1 MRTKRVYPNTKK
13 VNFKNTHLNTYEETE
28 DVIAYFKEVRK
39 YPPYETREE
48 EIEAVKKAKSG
59 NQSDFDNFVNHN
71 LLLVVAAARH
81 FMYNGTPLADLIQY
95 GNIGLTEAARAYIEH
110 PDYYMKNRFNTYA
123 VWYIRKNIVDGM
135 EEDKTII
142 RPHMVQVNSNKIKKA
157 IEKLT
162 CTGDDIIIDVER
174 ISQYLGIST
183 KDVQTAIMTDHTI
196 LSTNMC
202 LDSNNEDH
210 SDTLGDIIAGDMNTD
225 KEIIAEDRRNEIA
238 FILSRLNDRERAIV
252 TMRFGIGRDYEM
264 EFDAIGERLGI
275 GTERVRQIFKGSMA
289 KLKEHTI

>member
-1 MRTKRVYPNTKK
+1 MKTKRVNL
-13 VNFKNTHLNTYEETE
+13 NNSHLDNYMSFMETE
-28 DVIAYFKEVRK
+28 EMQLYTKQIRK
-39 YPPYETREE
+39 YKPFTREE

-71 LLLVVAAARH
+71 LLLVVTAARH
-81 FMYNGTPLADLIQY
+81 FMHNGTPLVDLIQY

-135 EEDKTII
+135 EKDKTII
-142 RPHMVQVNSNKIKKA
+142 RPHMVQVNSNKIKKV
-157 IEKLT
+157 IEKLNA
-162 CTGDDIIIDVER
+162 DDTIIDVET
-174 ISQYLGIST
+174 ISKQIGLPI

-202 LDSNNEDH
+202 LDSNNEEH
-210 SDTLGDIIAGDMNTD
+210 SDTLGDIITGDMNTD
-225 KEIIAEDRRNEIA
+225 KEMMEEDRKKEIKI
-238 FILSRLNDRERAIV
+238 ILSRLNNKERTIV
-252 TMRFGIGRDYEM
+252 MMRFGIGREYEM
-264 EFDAIGERLGI
+264 EFDTIGEILGI
-275 GTERVRQIFKGSMA
+275 GTERARKIFKDSMV

>member
-1 MRTKRVYPNTKK
+1 MKTKRV
-13 VNFKNTHLNTYEETE
+13 NFNNSHLDNYMSFMETE
-28 DVIAYFKEVRK
+28 EMQLYTKQIRK
-39 YPPYETREE
+39 YKPFTREE

-71 LLLVVAAARH
+71 LLLVVTAARH
-81 FMYNGTPLADLIQY
+81 FMHNGTPLVDLIQY

-135 EEDKTII
+135 EKDKTII
-142 RPHMVQVNSNKIKKA
+142 RPHMVQVNSNKIKKV
-157 IEKLT
+157 IEKLNA
-162 CTGDDIIIDVER
+162 DDTIIDVET
-174 ISQYLGIST
+174 ISKQIGLSI

-202 LDSNNEDH
+202 LDSNNEEH
-210 SDTLGDIIAGDMNTD
+210 SDTLGDIITGDMNTD
-225 KEIIAEDRRNEIA
+225 KEMMEEDRKKEIKI
-238 FILSRLNDRERAIV
+238 ILSRLNNRERAIV
-252 TMRFGIGRDYEM
+252 MMRFGIGREYEM
-264 EFDAIGERLGI
+264 EFDTIGEILGI
-275 GTERVRQIFKGSMA
+275 GTERVRKIFKDSMM

>member
-1 MRTKRVYPNTKK
+1 MKTKRV
-13 VNFKNTHLNTYEETE
+13 NFNNSHLDNYMSFMETE
-28 DVIAYFKEVRK
+28 EMQLYTKQIRK
-39 YPPYETREE
+39 YKPFTREE

-71 LLLVVAAARH
+71 LLLVVTAARH
-81 FMYNGTPLADLIQY
+81 FMHNGTPLVDLIQY

-135 EEDKTII
+135 EKDKTII
-142 RPHMVQVNSNKIKKA
+142 RPHMVQVNSNKIKKV
-157 IEKLT
+157 IEKLNA
-162 CTGDDIIIDVER
+162 DDTIIDVET
-174 ISQYLGIST
+174 ISKQIGLSI

-202 LDSNNEDH
+202 LDSNNEEH
-210 SDTLGDIIAGDMNTD
+210 SDTLGDTITGDMNTD
-225 KEIIAEDRRNEIA
+225 KEMMEEDRKKEIKI
-238 FILSRLNDRERAIV
+238 ILSRLNNRERTIV
-252 TMRFGIGRDYEM
+252 MMRFGIGREYEM
-264 EFDAIGERLGI
+264 EFDTIGEILGI
-275 GTERVRQIFKGSMA
+275 GTERVRKIFKDSMV

>member
-1 MRTKRVYPNTKK
+1 MKTKRVNL
-13 VNFKNTHLNTYEETE
+13 NNSHLDNYMSFMETE
-28 DVIAYFKEVRK
+28 EMQLYTKQIRK
-39 YPPYETREE
+39 YKPFTREE

-71 LLLVVAAARH
+71 LLLVVTAARH
-81 FMYNGTPLADLIQY
+81 FMHNGTPLVDLIQY

-135 EEDKTII
+135 EKDKTII
-142 RPHMVQVNSNKIKKA
+142 RPHMVQVNSNKIKKV
-157 IEKLT
+157 IEKLNA
-162 CTGDDIIIDVER
+162 DDTIIDVET
-174 ISQYLGIST
+174 ISKQIGLSI

-202 LDSNNEDH
+202 LDSNNEEH
-210 SDTLGDIIAGDMNTD
+210 SDTLGDIITGDMNTD
-225 KEIIAEDRRNEIA
+225 KEMMEEDRKKEIKI
-238 FILSRLNDRERAIV
+238 ILSRLNNRERAIV
-252 TMRFGIGRDYEM
+252 MMRFGIGREYEM
-264 EFDAIGERLGI
+264 EFDTIGEILGI
-275 GTERVRQIFKGSMA
+275 GTERVRKIFKDSMV

>member
-1 MRTKRVYPNTKK
+1 MKTKRV
-13 VNFKNTHLNTYEETE
+13 NFNNSHLDNYMSFMETE
-28 DVIAYFKEVRK
+28 EMQLYTKQIRK
-39 YPPYETREE
+39 YKPFTREE

-71 LLLVVAAARH
+71 LLLVVTAARH
-81 FMYNGTPLADLIQY
+81 FMHNGTPLVDLIQY

-135 EEDKTII
+135 EKDKTII
-142 RPHMVQVNSNKIKKA
+142 RPHMVQVNSNKIKKV
-157 IEKLT
+157 IEKLNA
-162 CTGDDIIIDVER
+162 DDTIIDVET
-174 ISQYLGIST
+174 ISKQIGLSI

-202 LDSNNEDH
+202 LDSNNEEH
-210 SDTLGDIIAGDMNTD
+210 SDTLGDIITGDMNTD
-225 KEIIAEDRRNEIA
+225 KKMMEEDRKKEIKI
-238 FILSRLNDRERAIV
+238 ILSRLNNRERTIV
-252 TMRFGIGRDYEM
+252 MMRFGIGREYEM
-264 EFDAIGERLGI
+264 EFDTIGEILGI
-275 GTERVRQIFKGSMA
+275 GTERARKIFKDSMV

>member
-1 MRTKRVYPNTKK
+1 MKTKRVNL
-13 VNFKNTHLNTYEETE
+13 NNSHLDNYMSFMETE
-28 DVIAYFKEVRK
+28 EMQLYTKQIRK
-39 YPPYETREE
+39 YKPFTREE

-71 LLLVVAAARH
+71 LLLVVTAARH
-81 FMYNGTPLADLIQY
+81 FMHNGTPLVDLIQY

-135 EEDKTII
+135 EKDKTII
-142 RPHMVQVNSNKIKKA
+142 RPHMVQINSNKIKKV
-157 IEKLT
+157 IEKLNV
-162 CTGDDIIIDVER
+162 DDTIIDVET
-174 ISQYLGIST
+174 ISKQIGLSI

-202 LDSNNEDH
+202 LDSNNEEH
-210 SDTLGDIIAGDMNTD
+210 SDTLGDIITGDMNTD
-225 KEIIAEDRRNEIA
+225 KEMMEEDRKKEIKI
-238 FILSRLNDRERAIV
+238 ILSRLNNRERTIV
-252 TMRFGIGRDYEM
+252 MMRFGIGREYEM
-264 EFDAIGERLGI
+264 EFDTIGEILGI
-275 GTERVRQIFKGSMA
+275 GTERVRKIFKDSMM

>member
-1 MRTKRVYPNTKK
+1 MKTKRVNL
-13 VNFKNTHLNTYEETE
+13 NNSHLDNYMSFMETE
-28 DVIAYFKEVRK
+28 EMQLYTKQIRK
-39 YPPYETREE
+39 YKPFTREE

-71 LLLVVAAARH
+71 LLLVVTAARH
-81 FMYNGTPLADLIQY
+81 FMHNGTPLVDLIQY

-135 EEDKTII
+135 EKDKTII
-142 RPHMVQVNSNKIKKA
+142 RPHMVQVNSNKIKKV
-157 IEKLT
+157 IEKLNA
-162 CTGDDIIIDVER
+162 DDTIIDVET
-174 ISQYLGIST
+174 ISKQIGLSI

-202 LDSNNEDH
+202 LDSNNEEH
-210 SDTLGDIIAGDMNTD
+210 SDTLGDIITGDMNTD
-225 KEIIAEDRRNEIA
+225 KKMMEEDRKKEIKI
-238 FILSRLNDRERAIV
+238 ILSRLNNRERTIV
-252 TMRFGIGRDYEM
+252 MMRFGIGREYEM
-264 EFDAIGERLGI
+264 EFDTIGEILGI
-275 GTERVRQIFKGSMA
+275 GTERARKIFKDSMV

>member
-1 MRTKRVYPNTKK
+1 MKTKRV
-13 VNFKNTHLNTYEETE
+13 NFNNSHLDNYMSFMETE
-28 DVIAYFKEVRK
+28 EMQLYTKQIRK
-39 YPPYETREE
+39 YKPFTREE

-71 LLLVVAAARH
+71 LLLVVTAARH
-81 FMYNGTPLADLIQY
+81 FMHNGTPLVDLIQY

-135 EEDKTII
+135 EKDKTII
-142 RPHMVQVNSNKIKKA
+142 RPHMVQINSNKIKKV
-157 IEKLT
+157 IEKLNA
-162 CTGDDIIIDVER
+162 DDTIIDVET
-174 ISQYLGIST
+174 ISKQIGLSI

-202 LDSNNEDH
+202 LDSNNEEH
-210 SDTLGDIIAGDMNTD
+210 SDTLGDIITGDMNTD
-225 KEIIAEDRRNEIA
+225 KEMMEQDRKKEIKI
-238 FILSRLNDRERAIV
+238 ILSRLNNRERTIV
-252 TMRFGIGRDYEM
+252 MMRFGIGREYEM
-264 EFDAIGERLGI
+264 EFDTIGEILGI
-275 GTERVRQIFKGSMA
+275 GTERVRKIFKDSMV

>member
-1 MRTKRVYPNTKK
+1 MKTKRVNL
-13 VNFKNTHLNTYEETE
+13 NNSHLDNYMSFMETE
-28 DVIAYFKEVRK
+28 EMQLYTKQIRK
-39 YPPYETREE
+39 YKPFTREE

-71 LLLVVAAARH
+71 LLLVVTAARH
-81 FMYNGTPLADLIQY
+81 FMHNGTPLVDLIQY

-135 EEDKTII
+135 EKDKTII
-142 RPHMVQVNSNKIKKA
+142 RPHMVQINSNKIKKV
-157 IEKLT
+157 IEKLNV
-162 CTGDDIIIDVER
+162 DDTIIDVET
-174 ISQYLGIST
+174 ISKQIGLSI

-202 LDSNNEDH
+202 LDSNNEEH
-210 SDTLGDIIAGDMNTD
+210 SDTLGDIITGDMNTD
-225 KEIIAEDRRNEIA
+225 KEMMEQDRKKEIKI
-238 FILSRLNDRERAIV
+238 ILSRLNNRERTIV
-252 TMRFGIGRDYEM
+252 MMRFGIGREYEM
-264 EFDAIGERLGI
+264 EFDTIGEILGI
-275 GTERVRQIFKGSMA
+275 GTERVRKIFKDSMM

>member
-1 MRTKRVYPNTKK
+1 MKTKRVNL
-13 VNFKNTHLNTYEETE
+13 NNSHLDNYMSFMETE
-28 DVIAYFKEVRK
+28 EMQLYTKQIRK
-39 YPPYETREE
+39 YKPFTREE

-71 LLLVVAAARH
+71 LLLVVTAARH
-81 FMYNGTPLADLIQY
+81 FMHNGTPLVDLIQY

-135 EEDKTII
+135 EKDKTII
-142 RPHMVQVNSNKIKKA
+142 RPHMVQVNSNKIKKV
-157 IEKLT
+157 IEKLNA
-162 CTGDDIIIDVER
+162 DDTIIDVET
-174 ISQYLGIST
+174 ISKQIGLSI

-202 LDSNNEDH
+202 LDSNNEEH
-210 SDTLGDIIAGDMNTD
+210 SDTLGDIITGDMNTD
-225 KEIIAEDRRNEIA
+225 KEMMEEDRKKEIKI
-238 FILSRLNDRERAIV
+238 ILSRLNNRERAIV
-252 TMRFGIGRDYEM
+252 MMRFGIGREYEM
-264 EFDAIGERLGI
+264 EFDTIGEILSI
-275 GTERVRQIFKGSMA
+275 GTERARKIFKDSMV

>member
-1 MRTKRVYPNTKK
+1 MKTKRV
-13 VNFKNTHLNTYEETE
+13 NFNNSHLDNYMSFMETE
-28 DVIAYFKEVRK
+28 EMQLYTKQIRK
-39 YPPYETREE
+39 YKPFTREE

-71 LLLVVAAARH
+71 LLLVVTAARH
-81 FMYNGTPLADLIQY
+81 FMHNGTPLVDLIQY

-135 EEDKTII
+135 EKDKTII
-142 RPHMVQVNSNKIKKA
+142 RPHMVQVNSNKIKKV

-162 CTGDDIIIDVER
+162 TDDTIIDVET
-174 ISQYLGIST
+174 ISKQIGLSI

-202 LDSNNEDH
+202 LDSNNEEH
-210 SDTLGDIIAGDMNTD
+210 SDTLGDIITGDMNTD
-225 KEIIAEDRRNEIA
+225 KEMMEEDRKKEIKI
-238 FILSRLNDRERAIV
+238 ILSRLNNRERTIV
-252 TMRFGIGRDYEM
+252 MMRFGIGREYEM
-264 EFDAIGERLGI
+264 EFDTIGEILGI
-275 GTERVRQIFKGSMA
+275 GTERVRKIFKDSMV

>member
-1 MRTKRVYPNTKK
+1 MKTKRVNL
-13 VNFKNTHLNTYEETE
+13 NNSHLDNYMSFMETE
-28 DVIAYFKEVRK
+28 EMQLYTKQIRK
-39 YPPYETREE
+39 YKPFTREE

-71 LLLVVAAARH
+71 LLLVVTAARH
-81 FMYNGTPLADLIQY
+81 FMHNGTPLVDLIQY

-135 EEDKTII
+135 EKDKTII
-142 RPHMVQVNSNKIKKA
+142 RPHMVQVNSNKIKKV
-157 IEKLT
+157 IEKLNA
-162 CTGDDIIIDVER
+162 DDTIIDVET
-174 ISQYLGIST
+174 ISKQIGLSI

-202 LDSNNEDH
+202 LDSNNEEH
-210 SDTLGDIIAGDMNTD
+210 SDTLGDIITGDMNTD
-225 KEIIAEDRRNEIA
+225 KEMMEEDRKKEIKI
-238 FILSRLNDRERAIV
+238 ILSRLNNRERTIV
-252 TMRFGIGRDYEM
+252 MMRFGIGREYEM
-264 EFDAIGERLGI
+264 EFDTIGKILGI
-275 GTERVRQIFKGSMA
+275 GTERARKIFKDSMV

>member
-1 MRTKRVYPNTKK
+1 MKTKRVNL
-13 VNFKNTHLNTYEETE
+13 NNSHLDNYMSFMETE
-28 DVIAYFKEVRK
+28 EMQLYTKQIRK
-39 YPPYETREE
+39 YKPFTREE

-71 LLLVVAAARH
+71 LLLVVTAARH
-81 FMYNGTPLADLIQY
+81 FMHNGTPLVDLIQY

-135 EEDKTII
+135 EKDKTII
-142 RPHMVQVNSNKIKKA
+142 RPHMVQINSNKIKKV
-157 IEKLT
+157 IEKLNV
-162 CTGDDIIIDVER
+162 DDTIIDVET
-174 ISQYLGIST
+174 ISKQIGLSI

-202 LDSNNEDH
+202 LDSNNEEH
-210 SDTLGDIIAGDMNTD
+210 SDTLGDIITGDMNTD
-225 KEIIAEDRRNEIA
+225 KEMMEEDRKKEIKI
-238 FILSRLNDRERAIV
+238 ILSRLNNRERTIV
-252 TMRFGIGRDYEM
+252 MMRFGIGREYEM
-264 EFDAIGERLGI
+264 EFDTIGEILGI
-275 GTERVRQIFKGSMA
+275 GTERVRKIFKDSMV

>member
-1 MRTKRVYPNTKK
+1 MKTKRVNL
-13 VNFKNTHLNTYEETE
+13 NNSHLDNYMSFMETE
-28 DVIAYFKEVRK
+28 EMQLYTKQIRK
-39 YPPYETREE
+39 YKPFTREE

-71 LLLVVAAARH
+71 LLLVVTAARH
-81 FMYNGTPLADLIQY
+81 FMHNGTPLVDLIQY

-135 EEDKTII
+135 EKDKTII
-142 RPHMVQVNSNKIKKA
+142 RPHMVQVNSNKIKKV

-162 CTGDDIIIDVER
+162 TDDTIIDVET
-174 ISQYLGIST
+174 ISKQIGLSI

-202 LDSNNEDH
+202 LDSNNEEH
-210 SDTLGDIIAGDMNTD
+210 SDTLGDIITGDMNTD
-225 KEIIAEDRRNEIA
+225 KEMMEEDRKKEIKI
-238 FILSRLNDRERAIV
+238 ILSRLNNRERTIV
-252 TMRFGIGRDYEM
+252 MMRFGIGREYEM
-264 EFDAIGERLGI
+264 EFDTIGEILGI
-275 GTERVRQIFKGSMA
+275 GTERVRKIFKDSMV

>member
-1 MRTKRVYPNTKK
+1 MKTKRVNL
-13 VNFKNTHLNTYEETE
+13 NNSHLDNYMSFMETE
-28 DVIAYFKEVRK
+28 EMQLYTKQIRK
-39 YPPYETREE
+39 YKPFTREE

-71 LLLVVAAARH
+71 LLLVVTAARH
-81 FMYNGTPLADLIQY
+81 FMHNGTPLVDLIQY

-135 EEDKTII
+135 EKDKTII
-142 RPHMVQVNSNKIKKA
+142 RPHMVQVNSNKIKKV
-157 IEKLT
+157 IEKLNA
-162 CTGDDIIIDVER
+162 DDTIIDVET
-174 ISQYLGIST
+174 ISKQIGLSI

-202 LDSNNEDH
+202 LDSNNEEH
-210 SDTLGDIIAGDMNTD
+210 SDTLGDTITGDMNTD
-225 KEIIAEDRRNEIA
+225 KEMMEEDRKKEIKI
-238 FILSRLNDRERAIV
+238 ILSRLNNRERTIV
-252 TMRFGIGRDYEM
+252 MMRFGIGREYEM
-264 EFDAIGERLGI
+264 EFDTIGKILGI
-275 GTERVRQIFKGSMA
+275 GTERARKIFKDSMV

>member
-1 MRTKRVYPNTKK
+1 MKTKRV
-13 VNFKNTHLNTYEETE
+13 NFNNSHLDNYMSFMETE
-28 DVIAYFKEVRK
+28 EMQLYTKQIRK
-39 YPPYETREE
+39 YKPFTREE

-71 LLLVVAAARH
+71 LLLVVTAARH
-81 FMYNGTPLADLIQY
+81 FMHNGTPLVDLIQY

-135 EEDKTII
+135 EKDKTII
-142 RPHMVQVNSNKIKKA
+142 RPHMVQVNSNKIKKV
-157 IEKLT
+157 IEKLNV
-162 CTGDDIIIDVER
+162 DDTIIDVET
-174 ISQYLGIST
+174 ISKQIGLSI

-202 LDSNNEDH
+202 LDSNNEEH
-210 SDTLGDIIAGDMNTD
+210 SDTLGDIITGDMNTD
-225 KEIIAEDRRNEIA
+225 KEMMEEDRKKEIKI
-238 FILSRLNDRERAIV
+238 ILSRLNNRERTIV
-252 TMRFGIGRDYEM
+252 MMRFGIGREYEM
-264 EFDAIGERLGI
+264 EFDTIGEILGI
-275 GTERVRQIFKGSMA
+275 GTERVRKIFKDSMM

>member
-1 MRTKRVYPNTKK
+1 MKTKRV
-13 VNFKNTHLNTYEETE
+13 NFNNSHLDNYMSFMETE
-28 DVIAYFKEVRK
+28 EMQLYTKQIRK
-39 YPPYETREE
+39 YKPFTREE

-71 LLLVVAAARH
+71 LLLVVTAARH
-81 FMYNGTPLADLIQY
+81 FMHNGTPLVDLIQY

-135 EEDKTII
+135 EKDKTII
-142 RPHMVQVNSNKIKKA
+142 RPHMVQINSNKIKKV
-157 IEKLT
+157 IEKLNV
-162 CTGDDIIIDVER
+162 DDTIIDVET
-174 ISQYLGIST
+174 ISKQIGLSI

-202 LDSNNEDH
+202 LDSNNEEH
-210 SDTLGDIIAGDMNTD
+210 SDTLGDIITGDMNTD
-225 KEIIAEDRRNEIA
+225 KEMMEEDRKKEIKI
-238 FILSRLNDRERAIV
+238 ILSRLNNRERTIV
-252 TMRFGIGRDYEM
+252 MMRFGIGREYEM
-264 EFDAIGERLGI
+264 EFDTIGEILGI
-275 GTERVRQIFKGSMA
+275 GTERVRKIFKDSMM

>member
-1 MRTKRVYPNTKK
+1 MKTKRV
-13 VNFKNTHLNTYEETE
+13 NFNNSHLDNYMSFMETE
-28 DVIAYFKEVRK
+28 EMQLYTKQIRK
-39 YPPYETREE
+39 YKPFTREE

-71 LLLVVAAARH
+71 LLLVVTAARH
-81 FMYNGTPLADLIQY
+81 FMHNGTPLVDLIQY

-135 EEDKTII
+135 EKDKTII
-142 RPHMVQVNSNKIKKA
+142 RPHMVQVNSNKIKKV
-157 IEKLT
+157 IEKLNV
-162 CTGDDIIIDVER
+162 DDTIIDVET
-174 ISQYLGIST
+174 ISKQIGLSI

-202 LDSNNEDH
+202 LDSNNEEH
-210 SDTLGDIIAGDMNTD
+210 SDTLGDIITGDMNTD
-225 KEIIAEDRRNEIA
+225 KEMMEEDRKKEIKI
-238 FILSRLNDRERAIV
+238 ILSRLNNRERTIV
-252 TMRFGIGRDYEM
+252 MMRFGIGREYEM
-264 EFDAIGERLGI
+264 EFDTIGEILGI
-275 GTERVRQIFKGSMA
+275 GTERVRKIFKDSMV

>member
-1 MRTKRVYPNTKK
+1 MKTKRVNL
-13 VNFKNTHLNTYEETE
+13 NNSHLDNYMSFMETE
-28 DVIAYFKEVRK
+28 EMQLYTKQIRK
-39 YPPYETREE
+39 YKPFTREE

-71 LLLVVAAARH
+71 LLLVVTAARH
-81 FMYNGTPLADLIQY
+81 FMHNGTPLVDLIQY

-135 EEDKTII
+135 EKDKTII
-142 RPHMVQVNSNKIKKA
+142 RPHMVQVNSNKIKKV
-157 IEKLT
+157 IEKLNA
-162 CTGDDIIIDVER
+162 DDTIIDVET
-174 ISQYLGIST
+174 ISKQIGLSI

-202 LDSNNEDH
+202 LDSNNEEH
-210 SDTLGDIIAGDMNTD
+210 SDTLGDTITGDMNTD
-225 KEIIAEDRRNEIA
+225 KEMMEEDRKKEIKI
-238 FILSRLNDRERAIV
+238 ILSRLNNKERTIV
-252 TMRFGIGRDYEM
+252 MMRFGIGREYEM
-264 EFDAIGERLGI
+264 EFDTIGEILGI
-275 GTERVRQIFKGSMA
+275 GTERARKIFKDSMV

>member
-1 MRTKRVYPNTKK
+1 MKTKRVNL
-13 VNFKNTHLNTYEETE
+13 NNSHLDNYMSFMETE
-28 DVIAYFKEVRK
+28 EMQLYTKQIRK
-39 YPPYETREE
+39 YKPFTREE

-71 LLLVVAAARH
+71 LLLVVTAARH
-81 FMYNGTPLADLIQY
+81 FMHNGTPLVDLIQY

-135 EEDKTII
+135 EKDKTII
-142 RPHMVQVNSNKIKKA
+142 RPHMVQINSNKIKKV
-157 IEKLT
+157 IEKLNV
-162 CTGDDIIIDVER
+162 DDTIIDVET
-174 ISQYLGIST
+174 ISKQIGLSI

-202 LDSNNEDH
+202 LDSNNEEH
-210 SDTLGDIIAGDMNTD
+210 SDTLGDIITGDMNTD
-225 KEIIAEDRRNEIA
+225 KKMMEEDRKKEIKI
-238 FILSRLNDRERAIV
+238 ILSRLNNRERTIV
-252 TMRFGIGRDYEM
+252 MMRFGIGREYEM
-264 EFDAIGERLGI
+264 EFDTIGEILGI
-275 GTERVRQIFKGSMA
+275 GTERVRKIFKDSMM

>member
-1 MRTKRVYPNTKK
+1 MKTKRVNL
-13 VNFKNTHLNTYEETE
+13 NNSHLDNYMSFMETE
-28 DVIAYFKEVRK
+28 EMQLYTKQIRK
-39 YPPYETREE
+39 YKPFTREE

-71 LLLVVAAARH
+71 LLLVVTAARH
-81 FMYNGTPLADLIQY
+81 FMHNGTPLVDLIQY

-135 EEDKTII
+135 EKDKTII
-142 RPHMVQVNSNKIKKA
+142 RPHMVQVNSNKIKKV
-157 IEKLT
+157 IEKLNA
-162 CTGDDIIIDVER
+162 DDTIIDVET
-174 ISQYLGIST
+174 ISKQIGLSI

-202 LDSNNEDH
+202 LDSNNEEH
-210 SDTLGDIIAGDMNTD
+210 SDTLGDIITGDMNTD
-225 KEIIAEDRRNEIA
+225 KEMMEQDRKKEIKI
-238 FILSRLNDRERAIV
+238 ILSRLNNRERTIV
-252 TMRFGIGRDYEM
+252 MMRFGIGREYEM
-264 EFDAIGERLGI
+264 EFDTIGEILGI
-275 GTERVRQIFKGSMA
+275 GTERVRKIFKDSMM

>member
-1 MRTKRVYPNTKK
+1 MKTKRVNL
-13 VNFKNTHLNTYEETE
+13 NNSHLDNYMSFMETE
-28 DVIAYFKEVRK
+28 EMQLYTKQIRK
-39 YPPYETREE
+39 YKPFTREE

-71 LLLVVAAARH
+71 LLLVVTAARH
-81 FMYNGTPLADLIQY
+81 FMHNGTPLVDLIQY

-135 EEDKTII
+135 EKDKTII
-142 RPHMVQVNSNKIKKA
+142 RPHMVQINSNKIKKV
-157 IEKLT
+157 IEKLNV
-162 CTGDDIIIDVER
+162 DDTIIDVET
-174 ISQYLGIST
+174 ISKQIGLSI

-202 LDSNNEDH
+202 LDSNNEEH
-210 SDTLGDIIAGDMNTD
+210 SDTLGDIITGDMNTD
-225 KEIIAEDRRNEIA
+225 KKMMEEDRKKEIKI
-238 FILSRLNDRERAIV
+238 ILSRLNNRERTIV
-252 TMRFGIGRDYEM
+252 MMRFGIGREYEM
-264 EFDAIGERLGI
+264 EFDTIGEILGI
-275 GTERVRQIFKGSMA
+275 GTERVRKIFKDSMV

>member
-1 MRTKRVYPNTKK
+1 MKTKRVNL
-13 VNFKNTHLNTYEETE
+13 NNSHLDNYMSFMETE
-28 DVIAYFKEVRK
+28 EMQLYTKQIRK
-39 YPPYETREE
+39 YKPFTREE

-71 LLLVVAAARH
+71 LLLVVTAARH
-81 FMYNGTPLADLIQY
+81 FMHNGTPLVDLIQY

-135 EEDKTII
+135 EKDKTII
-142 RPHMVQVNSNKIKKA
+142 RPHMVQVNSNKIKKV
-157 IEKLT
+157 IEKLNA
-162 CTGDDIIIDVER
+162 DDTIIDVET
-174 ISQYLGIST
+174 ISKQIGLSI

-202 LDSNNEDH
+202 LDSNNEEH
-210 SDTLGDIIAGDMNTD
+210 SDTLGDIITGDMNTD
-225 KEIIAEDRRNEIA
+225 KEMMEQDRKKEIKI
-238 FILSRLNDRERAIV
+238 ILSRLNNRERAIV
-252 TMRFGIGRDYEM
+252 MMRFGIGREYEM
-264 EFDAIGERLGI
+264 EFDTIGEILGI
-275 GTERVRQIFKGSMA
+275 GTERARKIFKDSMV

>member
-1 MRTKRVYPNTKK
+1 MKTKRV
-13 VNFKNTHLNTYEETE
+13 NFNNSHLDNYMSFMETE
-28 DVIAYFKEVRK
+28 EMQLYTKQIRK
-39 YPPYETREE
+39 YKPFTREE

-71 LLLVVAAARH
+71 LLLVVTAARH
-81 FMYNGTPLADLIQY
+81 FMHNGTPLVDLIQY

-135 EEDKTII
+135 EKDKTII
-142 RPHMVQVNSNKIKKA
+142 RPHMVQVNSNKIKKV
-157 IEKLT
+157 IEKLNA
-162 CTGDDIIIDVER
+162 DDTIIDVET
-174 ISQYLGIST
+174 ISKQIGLPI

-202 LDSNNEDH
+202 LDSNNEEH
-210 SDTLGDIIAGDMNTD
+210 SDTLGDIITGDMNTD
-225 KEIIAEDRRNEIA
+225 KEMMEEDRKKEIKI
-238 FILSRLNDRERAIV
+238 ILSRLNNRERTIV
-252 TMRFGIGRDYEM
+252 MMRFGIGREYEM
-264 EFDAIGERLGI
+264 EFDTIGEILGI
-275 GTERVRQIFKGSMA
+275 GTERVRKIFKDSMV

>member
-1 MRTKRVYPNTKK
+1 MKTKRVNL
-13 VNFKNTHLNTYEETE
+13 NNSHLDNYMSFMETE
-28 DVIAYFKEVRK
+28 EMQLYTKQIRK
-39 YPPYETREE
+39 YKPFTREE

-71 LLLVVAAARH
+71 LLLVVTAARH
-81 FMYNGTPLADLIQY
+81 FMHNGTPLVDLIQY

-135 EEDKTII
+135 EKDKTII
-142 RPHMVQVNSNKIKKA
+142 RPHMVQVNSNKIKKV
-157 IEKLT
+157 IEKLNA
-162 CTGDDIIIDVER
+162 DDTIIDVET
-174 ISQYLGIST
+174 ISKQIGLPI

-202 LDSNNEDH
+202 LDSNNEEH
-210 SDTLGDIIAGDMNTD
+210 SDTLGDIITGDMNTD
-225 KEIIAEDRRNEIA
+225 KEMMEEDRKKEIKI
-238 FILSRLNDRERAIV
+238 ILSRLNNRERTIV
-252 TMRFGIGRDYEM
+252 MMRFGIGREYEM
-264 EFDAIGERLGI
+264 EFDTIGEILGI
-275 GTERVRQIFKGSMA
+275 GTERVRKIFKDSMM

>member
-1 MRTKRVYPNTKK
+1 MKTKRV
-13 VNFKNTHLNTYEETE
+13 NFNNSHLDNYMSFMETE
-28 DVIAYFKEVRK
+28 EMQLYTKQIRK
-39 YPPYETREE
+39 YKPFTREE

-71 LLLVVAAARH
+71 LLLVVTAARH
-81 FMYNGTPLADLIQY
+81 FMHNGTPLVDLIQY

-135 EEDKTII
+135 EKDKTII
-142 RPHMVQVNSNKIKKA
+142 RPHMVQVNSNKIKKV
-157 IEKLT
+157 IEKLNA
-162 CTGDDIIIDVER
+162 DDTIIDVET
-174 ISQYLGIST
+174 ISKQIGLSI

-202 LDSNNEDH
+202 LDSNNEEH
-210 SDTLGDIIAGDMNTD
+210 SDTLGDIITGDMNTD
-225 KEIIAEDRRNEIA
+225 KEMMEEDRKKEIKI
-238 FILSRLNDRERAIV
+238 ILSRLNNRERAIV
-252 TMRFGIGRDYEM
+252 MMRFGIGREYEM
-264 EFDAIGERLGI
+264 EFDTIGEILGI
-275 GTERVRQIFKGSMA
+275 GTERVRKIFKDSMV

>member
-1 MRTKRVYPNTKK
+1 MKTKRV
-13 VNFKNTHLNTYEETE
+13 NFNNSHLDNYMSFMETE
-28 DVIAYFKEVRK
+28 EMQLYTKQIRK
-39 YPPYETREE
+39 YKPFTREE

-71 LLLVVAAARH
+71 LLLVVTAARH
-81 FMYNGTPLADLIQY
+81 FMHNGTPLVDLIQY

-135 EEDKTII
+135 EKDKTII
-142 RPHMVQVNSNKIKKA
+142 RPHMVQVNSNKIKKV
-157 IEKLT
+157 IEKLNA
-162 CTGDDIIIDVER
+162 DDTIIDVET
-174 ISQYLGIST
+174 ISKQIGLPI

-202 LDSNNEDH
+202 LDSNNEEH
-210 SDTLGDIIAGDMNTD
+210 SDTLGDIITGDMNTD
-225 KEIIAEDRRNEIA
+225 KEMMEEDRKKEIKI
-238 FILSRLNDRERAIV
+238 ILSRLNNRERTIV
-252 TMRFGIGRDYEM
+252 MMRFGIGREYEM
-264 EFDAIGERLGI
+264 EFDTIGEILGI
-275 GTERVRQIFKGSMA
+275 GTERARKIFKDSMV

>member
-1 MRTKRVYPNTKK
+1 MKTKRVNL
-13 VNFKNTHLNTYEETE
+13 NNSHLDNYMSFMETE
-28 DVIAYFKEVRK
+28 EMQLYTKQIRK
-39 YPPYETREE
+39 YKPFTREE

-71 LLLVVAAARH
+71 LLLVVTAARH
-81 FMYNGTPLADLIQY
+81 FMHNGTPLVDLIQY

-135 EEDKTII
+135 EKDKTII
-142 RPHMVQVNSNKIKKA
+142 RPHMVQVNSNKIKKV
-157 IEKLT
+157 IEKLNA
-162 CTGDDIIIDVER
+162 DDTIIDVET
-174 ISQYLGIST
+174 ISKQIGLSI

-202 LDSNNEDH
+202 LDSNNEEH
-210 SDTLGDIIAGDMNTD
+210 SDTLGDIITGDMNTD
-225 KEIIAEDRRNEIA
+225 KEMMEEDRKKEIKI
-238 FILSRLNDRERAIV
+238 ILSRLNNRERTIV
-252 TMRFGIGRDYEM
+252 MMRFGIGREYEM
-264 EFDAIGERLGI
+264 EFDTIGEILGI
-275 GTERVRQIFKGSMA
+275 GTERVRKIFKDSMV

>member
-1 MRTKRVYPNTKK
+1 MKTKRVNL
-13 VNFKNTHLNTYEETE
+13 NNSHLDNYISFMETE
-28 DVIAYFKEVRK
+28 EMQLYTKQIRK
-39 YPPYETREE
+39 YKPFTREE

-71 LLLVVAAARH
+71 LLLVVTAARH
-81 FMYNGTPLADLIQY
+81 FMHNGTPLVDLIQY

-135 EEDKTII
+135 EKDKTII
-142 RPHMVQVNSNKIKKA
+142 RPHMVQVNSNKIKKV
-157 IEKLT
+157 IEKLNA
-162 CTGDDIIIDVER
+162 DDTIIDVET
-174 ISQYLGIST
+174 ISKQIGLSI

-202 LDSNNEDH
+202 LDSNNEEH
-210 SDTLGDIIAGDMNTD
+210 SDTLGDIITGDMNTD
-225 KEIIAEDRRNEIA
+225 KEMMEEDRKKEIKI
-238 FILSRLNDRERAIV
+238 ILSQLNNRERTIV
-252 TMRFGIGRDYEM
+252 MMRFGIGREYEM
-264 EFDAIGERLGI
+264 EFDTIGEILGI
-275 GTERVRQIFKGSMA
+275 GTERARKIFKDSMV